1 MDPFINFRSHSR
13 GRFLGVTCMLNTI
26 LSNNGSMAEQ
36 QRALTCWKEKADGKS
51 GFQHEYFTK
60 E

>member
-1 MDPFINFRSHSR
+1 
-13 GRFLGVTCMLNTI
+13 MLKTI

-36 QRALTCWKEKADGKS
+36 QQALTCWKEKVDGKS